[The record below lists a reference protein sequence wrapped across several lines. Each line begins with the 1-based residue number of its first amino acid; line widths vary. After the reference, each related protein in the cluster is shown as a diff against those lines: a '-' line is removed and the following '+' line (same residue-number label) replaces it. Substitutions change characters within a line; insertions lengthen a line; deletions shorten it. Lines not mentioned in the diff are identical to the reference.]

1 VGGVNPS
8 GVVVSRIGIFGSR
21 INHSV
26 LFQSNLMPLPAAEKD
41 YAPHTK
47 KATMDAYG

>member
-1 VGGVNPS
+1 MGPSGRVNPS

-26 LFQSNLMPLPAAEKD
+26 LFQSNLMPLQVAEKD
-41 YAPHTK
+41 YTK